1 MLELTIKPKKR
12 VLVTGASGDI
22 GISLLKL
29 LSHYDISLGLHYY
42 LGVSRLEDVIK
53 CNDFSKC
60 RINLFQSD
68 LSRIDNCFELIAS
81 FVSWAGGIDY
91 LVQLAGGIRNPTSW
105 ELITDEE
112 WHYDVDVNLTAPFF
126 IAQHAIKHMKK
137 GGGKII
143 LISTA
148 SAKYGGGK
156 TSLAYGVAKAGIE
169 CLTKGLAREGA
180 PYDILVNCICPGFI
194 NTQFHTKRMKR
205 TPEELER
212 RAKLVP
218 LKRAGEPIDI
228 AGMILYLL
236 SESGSYITGETISI
250 SGGDWL

>member
-1 MLELTIKPKKR
+1 MTVAIVIGLVGLLCFYLEFFIP
-12 VLVTGASGDI
+12 
-22 GISLLKL
+22 
-29 LSHYDISLGLHYY
+29 
-42 LGVSRLEDVIK
+42 
-53 CNDFSKC
+53 
-60 RINLFQSD
+60 
-68 LSRIDNCFELIAS
+68 
-81 FVSWAGGIDY
+81 GGILALLGFLALVGSSVLFCLQIDSALLGFIYVVCLLVAAVFVCY
-91 LVQLAGGIRNPTSW
+91 L
-105 ELITDEE
+105 
-112 WHYDVDVNLTAPFF
+112 
-126 IAQHAIKHMKK
+126 AIKHMKK